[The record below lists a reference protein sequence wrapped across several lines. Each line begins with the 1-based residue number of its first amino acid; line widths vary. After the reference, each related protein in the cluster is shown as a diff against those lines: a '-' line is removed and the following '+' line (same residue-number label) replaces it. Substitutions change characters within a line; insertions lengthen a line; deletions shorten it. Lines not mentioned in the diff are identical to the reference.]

1 MAVSLVIIV
10 IAVLLLAGLV
20 LSFFAVKLKRE
31 EYKVTG
37 KYPKGHYMGQGI
49 AIGIGIGIPIAIAT
63 GSIFGGYLVGLI
75 AGTIIGARMEN
86 KHESE
91 LRPLTQKEKD
101 LRKKSVLIFGA
112 LLIVGIILILTS
124 VY

>member
-1 MAVSLVIIV
+1 MAFSLDMVV
-10 IAVLLLAGLV
+10 IAALLI
-20 LSFFAVKLKRE
+20 LSFFTVKLKRD

-49 AIGIGIGIPIAIAT
+49 AIGIAIGIPIAIAT
-63 GSIFGGYLVGLI
+63 GNIFGGYVVGLV

-86 KHESE
+86 KHVNE
-91 LRPLTQKEKD
+91 LRPLTQTEKD

-112 LLIVGIILILTS
+112 LLVVGIILVLTS